1 MKKSIFLIF
10 IAVLTLT
17 VSTLAQ
23 NSIPAQAKPE
33 PPKTATPAITEIT
46 IDVEGGLTLKMKA
59 ADLGKLTRVEV
70 KATGHDEV
78 ESVYSGYELR
88 TILAPAG
95 AKFGKDLKG
104 AAVGQFLIVEA
115 ADGYRAVYSLT
126 DLDSD
131 FADKVVILA
140 DMRDGKP
147 LDAKNGP
154 WQVIATNE
162 KKHARWVRQVTAL
175 KVKIAK

>member
-1 MKKSIFLIF
+1 MKTLIFLICVS
-10 IAVLTLT
+10 ILTLT
-17 VSTLAQ
+17 GTTFAQ
-23 NSIPAQAKPE
+23 VTKPE
-33 PPKTATPAITEIT
+33 PPKTATPAITEIVVE
-46 IDVEGGLTLKMKA
+46 VEGGSTLKMKA
-59 ADLGKLTRVEV
+59 ADLAKFARVEV
-70 KATGHDEV
+70 KAKGHDEV

-88 TILAPAG
+88 SILAPAG

-126 DLDSD
+126 DLDPD

-140 DMRDGKP
+140 DTLDGKP
-147 LDAKNGP
+147 LDAKTGP